1 MGGGIYGEKGTRR
14 DADRESWREECKQE
28 VSNGD
33 NRVTGGIQE
42 VRFREKG
49 ELGGMQGG
57 RHGDKGVPG
66 RV

>member
-1 MGGGIYGEKGTRR
+1 MEKRGPGG

-57 RHGDKGVPG
+57 RHGDKGVLG

>member
-1 MGGGIYGEKGTRR
+1 MGGEKGTRM
-14 DADRESWREECKQE
+14 DADRESWREGCRQT
-28 VSNGD
+28 VSYGE
-33 NRVTGGIQE
+33 NRVTEGIQE

-49 ELGGMQGG
+49 GLGGMQGG